1 MSGVAKPRRLSSSQA
16 GPNYQLYKLSRFLHV
31 GTAAS
36 VPRGYTATSPGSSA
50 PVAPLFQTSRA
61 EITHVAAAASPAFP
75 HGPAFTAVALSTN
88 DLLLRVVGECHVPVV
103 HHVPWS
109 KAADGDAIVGLA
121 FDPTAQ
127 WLLVAAA
134 DGTLTLLAVH
144 YLCCSKRQ
152 RDPSSGLSS
161 SSSSSS
167 SESDSGAP
175 SYTGNNSNNSSNGG
189 GLVHTLKQY
198 VDPTELR
205 NLNRLSP
212 GRPHV
217 IRPAR
222 RAPRQATCC
231 VWWKPRDRSGDYGVV
246 GTAAGTLCVVNLAT
260 GDDVLTVRVRAA
272 VARLTLVADPAGA
285 YRYLL
290 VHTAAGCVRLLL
302 ERELASG
309 AVETLVAAA
318 QALSAPGSPFQPQ
331 PLAHLGPDADIAL
344 QHTNF
349 GPVVRVM
356 RNYEYIKRRTP
367 DPRLR

>member
-1 MSGVAKPRRLSSSQA
+1 M
-16 GPNYQLYKLSRFLHV
+16 
-31 GTAAS
+31 
-36 VPRGYTATSPGSSA
+36 
-50 PVAPLFQTSRA
+50 
-61 EITHVAAAASPAFP
+61 
-75 HGPAFTAVALSTN
+75 
-88 DLLLRVVGECHVPVV
+88 
-103 HHVPWS
+103 
-109 KAADGDAIVGLA
+109 
-121 FDPTAQ
+121 
-127 WLLVAAA
+127 
-134 DGTLTLLAVH
+134 
-144 YLCCSKRQ
+144 
-152 RDPSSGLSS
+152 
-161 SSSSSS
+161 
-167 SESDSGAP
+167 
-175 SYTGNNSNNSSNGG
+175 
-189 GLVHTLKQY
+189 HTLKQY

-309 AVETLVAAA
+309 AVETLVAAVWEA
-318 QALSAPGSPFQPQ
+318 YVQQHSGGAPGST
-331 PLAHLGPDADIAL
+331 DSDDDSDIEIYDSEMDSPSA
-344 QHTNF
+344 Q
-349 GPVVRVM
+349 
-356 RNYEYIKRRTP
+356 
-367 DPRLR
+367 